1 MPSRVIDNENM
12 PAPLGP
18 YSHAV
23 AASGELVFISGQPG
37 IDANGDV
44 PGQFEEQARNAFE
57 NLSRVVAAAG
67 LEMTD
72 VVKTTVYLADASQ
85 FSVLNLLFGE
95 YFPTSPPTRATP
107 IVQLPKDVG
116 RMAMTLEFKR
126 DDFALG

>member
-1 MPSRVIDNENM
+1 MPSRIIDNENM

-18 YSHAV
+18 YSQAV

-37 IDANGDV
+37 IDAKGAA

-72 VVKTTVYLADASQ
+72 VVKTTLYLVDASQ
-85 FSVLNLLFGE
+85 FSVVNMLFGE

-107 IVQLPKDVG
+107 IVQLPKGLLISIEAIAV
-116 RMAMTLEFKR
+116 RP
-126 DDFALG
+126 

>member
-107 IVQLPKDVG
+107 IVQLPKGLLISIEAVAA
-116 RMAMTLEFKR
+116 RP
-126 DDFALG
+126 

>member
-1 MPSRVIDNENM
+1 MPSRIIDNENM

-18 YSHAV
+18 YSQAV

-37 IDANGDV
+37 IDAKGAT

-72 VVKTTVYLADASQ
+72 VVKTTLYLVDASQ
-85 FSVLNLLFGE
+85 FSVVNMLFGE

-107 IVQLPKDVG
+107 IVQLPKGLLISIEAIAV
-116 RMAMTLEFKR
+116 RP
-126 DDFALG
+126 